1 MSERDRFSS
10 VDFPRV
16 PAVLEAQV
24 PDKVVHRNVLGGN
37 DAAFSAERQHPVA
50 LVDLPS
56 RVLSMTIGGL
66 KPGQTSRL
74 HRHNYETLI
83 YVTAGRGWSRI
94 GSHRVEWQA
103 GDALYVPV
111 WAWHQHGNTGDQDAT
126 YVACENAPVLQ
137 SFGVALREEADAEET
152 R

>member
-56 RVLSMTIGGL
+56 RVLSMTI
-66 KPGQTSRL
+66 S
-74 HRHNYETLI
+74 
-83 YVTAGRGWSRI
+83 VS
-94 GSHRVEWQA
+94 
-103 GDALYVPV
+103 
-111 WAWHQHGNTGDQDAT
+111 
-126 YVACENAPVLQ
+126 
-137 SFGVALREEADAEET
+137 
-152 R
+152 